1 MITTPRHTTMHEG
14 LSLVTLDAEGH
25 ARTCSYWYLVR
36 KNSGPHTAFRRRE
49 SLLEWLDARGLTLT
63 AELPEHGVWSRQPIE
78 GAYFDVSHRSYD
90 AVLLMDPALVV
101 ADIRVLS
108 NGSYTL
114 GRITRSYGRRAVHY
128 LNVINTTVEGAAAP
142 VLVSDCQSC
151 PLLDV
156 APPTSPLHR
165 RGYIGRCLLSR
176 AESTSRAWT
185 AAGSCEVTHDLLPQ
199 VRRRAPPR
207 ARGSRP
213 APLRCLRRSRA
224 PVLEG
229 ARHRCRGPR
238 LA

>member
-128 LNVINTTVEGAAAP
+128 LNVNLKHRP
-142 VLVSDCQSC
+142 VFD
-151 PLLDV
+151 
-156 APPTSPLHR
+156 
-165 RGYIGRCLLSR
+165 Y
-176 AESTSRAWT
+176 AESQEMY
-185 AAGSCEVTHDLLPQ
+185 G
-199 VRRRAPPR
+199 
-207 ARGSRP
+207 
-213 APLRCLRRSRA
+213 
-224 PVLEG
+224 
-229 ARHRCRGPR
+229 
-238 LA
+238 